1 MERLKQLIIGEENL
15 NGVAQNSCNQPA
27 SDRNENNVEPLAKDT
42 GNRVQPSSEGITEQ
56 SKNNVQSSIEANV
69 EQTENNV
76 GPSSEQTEN
85 NVQASSEEIVV
96 EAQHDVQPLSQKP
109 ENNVQARS
117 QGVVEQTENNV
128 PPSSE
133 PRIVGET
140 ENNDWYCFE
149 KMLDINDDSNAA
161 SFEEM
166 IPSEKLEM
174 WLVRGSIIFF
184 NFTFFIILI
193 WILPYHAMASL
204 LV

>member
-1 MERLKQLIIGEENL
+1 VQVERLKQLIIGEENL
-15 NGVAQNSCNQPA
+15 NGVAQNSSNQPA
-27 SDRNENNVEPLAKDT
+27 SDRNENNVEPLSKNT
-42 GNRVQPSSEGITEQ
+42 GNTVQPSSEGITEQ

-76 GPSSEQTEN
+76 L
-85 NVQASSEEIVV
+85 ASSEEIVV

>member
-1 MERLKQLIIGEENL
+1 VERLKQLIIGEENL

-76 GPSSEQTEN
+76 L
-85 NVQASSEEIVV
+85 ASSEEIVV

-117 QGVVEQTENNV
+117 QGVLEQTENNV
-128 PPSSE
+128 PPSPK

-140 ENNDWYCFE
+140 ENDDWYCFE
-149 KMLDINDDSNAA
+149 KMLDINNDSNAA

-166 IPSEKLEM
+166 TPSEKLEM